1 MGHSPID
8 RVSVNSA
15 TVLVGPV
22 FSNGTFTLNGGATF
36 AKEDG
41 AVTIESDTYIT
52 GHASFLGECDFGGEA
67 DGYISFISE
76 MTVGPTEDSPLFT
89 VNGYDGTILEKGTL
103 QITATTNVQKL
114 VSRIT
119 CRLSSSLLCSLA
131 PAPV

>member
-1 MGHSPID
+1 MHESAIHKNMGELFGFVCWFWIFY
-8 RVSVNSA
+8 R
-15 TVLVGPV
+15 
-22 FSNGTFTLNGGATF
+22 

-41 AVTIESDTYIT
+41 AVTIESDTYVT

-89 VNGYDGTILEKGTL
+89 VNGYDGTILGKGTL

-119 CRLSSSLLCSLA
+119 CRLSSSHLCSLA
-131 PAPV
+131 PAHV